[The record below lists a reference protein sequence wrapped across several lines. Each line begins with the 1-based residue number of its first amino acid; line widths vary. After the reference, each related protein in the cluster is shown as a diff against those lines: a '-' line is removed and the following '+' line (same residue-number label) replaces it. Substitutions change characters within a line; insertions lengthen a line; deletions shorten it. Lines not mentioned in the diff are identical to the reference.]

1 MSSLKILQLNV
12 WGGRI
17 KDGLTRF
24 ISEGDFDVVCMQE
37 AIWEEKETGFLK
49 LFVDDV
55 DKIKVGAGFLYDYR
69 STNFGVKILN
79 NEVCCKQGNVILS
92 KIPFVATEEKVV
104 LDGDSFATNAS
115 NFLEAIRGHRYT
127 TQKVVLENGLV
138 VVNYHGYWLPN
149 PIGDETTV
157 SCMRAVAD
165 MIRDENRPVVMCGD
179 LNVSAESPAMRELD
193 FLTDLTAVNK
203 VKTTLRNVRF
213 VADVACDHILV
224 SKNTS
229 YDNFKAVN
237 APVSDHKAL
246 TVEINL

>member
-1 MSSLKILQLNV
+1 MKSLRILQLNV

-24 ISEGDFDVVCMQE
+24 ISEGNYDVVCMQE
-37 AIWEEKETGFLK
+37 AIWEEKENGFLK

-55 DKIKVGAGFLYDYR
+55 DKIKVGAGYLYDYR

-92 KIPFVATEEKVV
+92 KIPFVATEEKIVFK
-104 LDGDSFATNAS
+104 GDSFATNAS
-115 NFLEAIRGHRYT
+115 NFLEAVSGHRYT
-127 TQKVVLENGLV
+127 AQKVVLENGLV

-149 PIGDETTV
+149 AIGDETTV
-157 SCMRAVAD
+157 SCMRGVAD
-165 MIRDENRPVVMCGD
+165 MIRSEKHPVVMCGD

-224 SKNTS
+224 NDSVS
-229 YDNFKAVN
+229 YDGFEVID
-237 APVSDHKAL
+237 APVSDHQAL
-246 TVEINL
+246 KINVSI